1 MKLKDDIKR
10 MIPVRGLSIID
21 RKLKDFVSID
31 SPKAKRVPS
40 AIRNAE
46 RNASKQPSFRSPYN
60 AKAQKF
66 KIEANFER

>member
-21 RKLKDFVSID
+21 RKLKDFVTIGGQK
-31 SPKAKRVPS
+31 PKRVPS

-46 RNASKQPSFRSPYN
+46 RNATK
-60 AKAQKF
+60 
-66 KIEANFER
+66 